1 MGAIVGHPSSHLDG
15 IIFMREIGF
24 GFAQYS
30 FTESFVHF
38 VGLHMHRLTSNLNKY
53 ISNVRGE
60 REREREREE

>member
-1 MGAIVGHPSSHLDG
+1 
-15 IIFMREIGF
+15 MREIGF